1 VAVDRELL
9 VGGWVHA
16 HEEDTP
22 GRQVFRPAGTSLPP
36 SRGRRSLE
44 LREDGTLVEGGPGP
58 TDVPAEVAGTWN
70 LSGNQLELRSARG
83 ESVREVV
90 SAGRD
95 RLVIG
100 D

>member
-1 VAVDRELL
+1 MDRELL
-9 VGGWVHA
+9 IGGWVHS
-16 HEEDTP
+16 HEEDAP

-58 TDVPAEVAGTWN
+58 ADVPEGVIGTWN
-70 LSGNQLELRSARG
+70 LTGSRLALRSARG

-95 RLVIG
+95 KLVIG